1 MTAERWRQIEDLFN
15 TALQH
20 SPSERVAWLRGACGD
35 DEGLRAEV
43 TDLLDQDARVARDG
57 FLVPPEVAKGR
68 LDVTPYWVS
77 GGNGQALDGTG
88 LGEHAGASTTDEADG
103 FTPKPAIHAGM
114 KSHPSVESRSLPQQR
129 LRELT
134 IIYLLI
140 TLLMVCFRFGVV
152 GDPDLT
158 QAIPYSFVLA
168 ALGGGL
174 FVLSRGKP
182 LAPGSLKMLEL
193 GMIVAVAGVFAFAQ
207 YQSMLT
213 HSLRNDPTR
222 AQLIMKNRVLVTAVL
237 ILSYGIYVPKS
248 WRRVALVVGPLAF
261 LPFAVLAA
269 LYIRHPETMGWL
281 ARTER
286 EDGTAPFVLLGVDAM
301 ILLILA
307 AGSAFGAH
315 TISRLRQQVMEA
327 RQLGQYRLRRLLGA
341 GGMGEVYLAEHQLLK
356 RPCALKLIRLGVE
369 SGSKALARFE
379 REVRLTAALSHP
391 NTVEIYDYGRTEDGT
406 YYYVMEYLRGLSLAE
421 LVERHG
427 PLPAGRAVHLL
438 RQVCLAL
445 REAHGA
451 GLIHRDIKPS
461 NIFAS
466 RRGGTDDVA
475 KLFDFGLVLP
485 LSKFGA
491 AHESGEGRIFGTP
504 LFMSPE
510 QATGERAIDGRSDIY
525 SLGAVAYYLLT
536 GRPPFEGANGIGL
549 LIAHAHDPVVP
560 PSHIR
565 AGIPEDLERVVLRC
579 LAKDAAD
586 RYQDAQALERA
597 LGDCGCAG
605 DWDHDRAARWW
616 RETEHAA
623 VRMG

>member
-1 MTAERWRQIEDLFN
+1 MTAERWSQIEGLFN
-15 TALQH
+15 AALQR
-20 SPSERVAWLRGACGD
+20 SPTERDSWLRAACGD
-35 DEGLRAEV
+35 DESLRDEV
-43 TDLLDQDARVARDG
+43 TDLLDQDAKVARDG
-57 FLVPPEVAKGR
+57 FLLPPELTDGQ
-68 LDVTPYWVS
+68 LDVTANWAPGV
-77 GGNGQALDGTG
+77 NGQSRDGTG
-88 LGEHAGASTTDEADG
+88 HVDHAGAFAGDDGSG

-114 KSHPSVESRSLPQQR
+114 KSNSSVDARSLPQQR

-134 IIYLLI
+134 IIYFLI
-140 TLLMVCFRFGVV
+140 ALLMVFWKFAVV
-152 GDPDLT
+152 RDPDLT
-158 QAIPYSFVLA
+158 QAIPYALVLA
-168 ALGGGL
+168 VLAGGML
-174 FVLSRGKP
+174 TLSRRKP
-182 LAPGSLKMLEL
+182 LAAGSLKVLEL
-193 GMIVAVAGVFAFAQ
+193 GMIVAVAGAYAFGQ
-207 YQSMLT
+207 YQAMLSF
-213 HSLRNDPTR
+213 SLSNDPTR
-222 AQLIMKNRVLVTAVL
+222 AQMVMKNRVLVTAVL

-261 LPFAVLAA
+261 LPFATLLA
-269 LYIRHPETMGWL
+269 LYVRHPETMGWL
-281 ARTER
+281 ARTGPESNA
-286 EDGTAPFVLLGVDAM
+286 APFMLLGFDAT
-301 ILLILA
+301 ILLVLA

-327 RQLGQYRLRRLLGA
+327 RQLGQYRLRRQLGA

-369 SGSKALARFE
+369 SGSKALERFE

-485 LSKFGA
+485 LSKIGA
-491 AHESGEGRIFGTP
+491 PHVSGEGRIFGTP

-560 PSHIR
+560 PSRIR
-565 AGIPEDLERVVLRC
+565 SAIPEDLERVVIRC

-586 RYQDAQALERA
+586 RYQDVDSLERA
-597 LGDCGCAG
+597 LGDCECAG

-616 RETEHAA
+616 QETEHAI
-623 VRMG
+623 VKMR